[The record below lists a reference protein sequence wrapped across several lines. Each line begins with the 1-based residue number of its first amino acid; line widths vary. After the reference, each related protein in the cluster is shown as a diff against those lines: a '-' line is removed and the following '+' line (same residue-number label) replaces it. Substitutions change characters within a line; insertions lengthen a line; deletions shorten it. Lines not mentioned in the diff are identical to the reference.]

1 MNPIVSPESEH
12 ADSPKASSTSSEN
25 ELEISAD
32 SDSQQNA
39 DAESPEIWGESE
51 LEILKELVR
60 SIEKNLNQGEALPQK
75 AVSFNGKTNTEKIFN
90 LTEEAVRRFNDSQ
103 EMPPRALKILNKTT
117 EQGHKGFD
125 LLNCFQ
131 AIARITQNDAIE
143 MNRRAMSTNRAGVD
157 KLKNEMYNEV
167 QPRIFGLAK
176 EVFESEVFSSDRIC
190 NWARIMEPSET
201 ENLPKTDLK
210 ELEQDIEWI
219 LTRLWGKAAG
229 SL

>member
-1 MNPIVSPESEH
+1 MRGSPFTEERLRNGRVKKLKFSFFFQILFFFSSKYFGHGVPNFWAWRAQFWAWRAQFWAWRAQNGFGHES
-12 ADSPKASSTSSEN
+12 ARRRSSTSSEN

-60 SIEKNLNQGEALPQK
+60 SIEKNLNQGAALPQK

-143 MNRRAMSTNRAGVD
+143 M
-157 KLKNEMYNEV
+157 K
-167 QPRIFGLAK
+167 
-176 EVFESEVFSSDRIC
+176 
-190 NWARIMEPSET
+190 T
-201 ENLPKTDLK
+201 ENS
-210 ELEQDIEWI
+210 EN
-219 LTRLWGKAAG
+219 
-229 SL
+229 S